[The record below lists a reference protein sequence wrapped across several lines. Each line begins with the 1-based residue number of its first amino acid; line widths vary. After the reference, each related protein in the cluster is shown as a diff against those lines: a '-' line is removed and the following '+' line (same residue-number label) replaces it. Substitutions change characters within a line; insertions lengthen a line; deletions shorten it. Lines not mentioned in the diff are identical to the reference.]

1 MDMKTT
7 VQQRKKSWL
16 CIFPGCKEPV
26 KTHYNCYSHVWDAH
40 LRHLAASPIYGG
52 EKGQVYKKLTHR
64 LEAKKQCELYMTEV
78 NNYTDIE
85 QQRSIARARIG
96 NPQLSL
102 LINSL
107 DSEITNTVSNEV
119 INTVINQNNLVTFP
133 LQDLINSSL
142 NKSLS
147 LPSQSTLYQNS
158 SNPLSFQE
166 QSSPVIHTYECG
178 SNEIEDNQL
187 KSVLQHDDFIRIIQ
201 INENLKRLHVAGEI
215 LAENGFLQRSD
226 ARVKEHI
233 EPLKGCLDKILKL
246 TGKSFNYTGKEE
258 KNLGFIAQEVQEVC
272 PELVHEDEFGLSVD
286 VIGIIPILVEA
297 LKEINNAA
305 SESNT
310 GSMDCFK
317 ELSKAANDAL
327 ENIKIISKKLQE
339 NEDEKRK
346 VIGTFAIE
354 EESFHFSIGPA
365 IITFSLAVLL
375 STLSGLVIFILP
387 KLPGVWFYCWGI
399 TCALWF
405 STFQNKNE
413 LKYTMQKRKLI
424 LYWNK
429 ENTLFTY
436 VLLFIGLLTV
446 GMSIVMGKSIIIL
459 CLVSLCILFI
469 LGTLAFW
476 FNTKYKLSFNII
488 ISVLVLFFLG
498 VVVII
503 GVSFLIQPDYTCSI
517 NDNRS
522 GYSLTI
528 NLNEKIPK
536 QVISQLPWNCWSS
549 SFEFSDKLPQGIYS
563 VTKGSNTA
571 PYIEGIV
578 RTNFPTFTTNVYIK
592 CVDVTRFYCGA
603 ITFKTCSSRTTE
615 DDCIRNGCDWFSETG
630 VCQ

>member
-258 KNLGFIAQEVQEVC
+258 KNLGFIAQEVQE
-272 PELVHEDEFGLSVD
+272 
-286 VIGIIPILVEA
+286 
-297 LKEINNAA
+297 
-305 SESNT
+305 
-310 GSMDCFK
+310 
-317 ELSKAANDAL
+317 
-327 ENIKIISKKLQE
+327 KLQE

-354 EESFHFSIGPA
+354 EESFHFSMGPA

>member
-1 MDMKTT
+1 MDTKTT

-52 EKGQVYKKLTHR
+52 EKGQVYKKLTQR
-64 LEAKKQCELYMTEV
+64 LEAKRQCELYMTEV

-102 LINSL
+102 LVNSL
-107 DSEITNTVSNEV
+107 DSESANTVSNEA
-119 INTVINQNNLVTFP
+119 INTIINQNNITTSP
-133 LQDLINSSL
+133 LQNLINSSL
-142 NKSLS
+142 NKSLN

-158 SNPLSFQE
+158 SHSLSFQK
-166 QSSPVIHTYECG
+166 QLSPVFHICEYG

-187 KSVLQHDDFIRIIQ
+187 KDVLQHDDFIRIVQ

-233 EPLKGCLDKILKL
+233 EPLKGCLDKILNL
-246 TGKSFNYTGKEE
+246 TGKSFNYNGKDE

-297 LKEINNAA
+297 LKEINSAA

-310 GSMDCFK
+310 GSTQCFK

-327 ENIKIISKKLQE
+327 ENIKMISKKLQE
-339 NEDEKRK
+339 NEKRK
-346 VIGTFAIE
+346 GIGTLAIE

-365 IITFSLAVLL
+365 IITLLLALLFSI
-375 STLSGLVIFILP
+375 LSGLVIFILP
-387 KLPGVWFYCWGI
+387 KLPGIWFYCWGI
-399 TCALWF
+399 TCTLWF

-413 LKYTMQKRKLI
+413 LKYTVQKRKLM
-424 LYWNK
+424 LYWKK

-446 GMSIVMGKSIIIL
+446 GMSIVMGNSIITL
-459 CLVSLCILFI
+459 CLVSLCILFT
-469 LGTLAFW
+469 LCALAFW
-476 FNTKYKLSFNII
+476 FNTKYNLSFNII
-488 ISVLVLFFLG
+488 ISVLVLFFVG
-498 VVVII
+498 VAIVI
-503 GVSFLIQPDYTCSI
+503 GVSYLIQPDYTCSI
-517 NDNRS
+517 NDNRT
-522 GYSLTI
+522 GYSLTV
-528 NLNEKIPK
+528 NLNEKVPK
-536 QVISQLPWNCWSS
+536 QLVSQLPWNCWSS
-549 SFEFSDKLPQGIYS
+549 SFEFSDNLPPGFYS
-563 VTKGSNTA
+563 VTEGSDTA
-571 PYIEGIV
+571 PYIEGIA

-592 CVDVTRFYCGA
+592 CVDVARFYCGA

-615 DDCIRNGCDWFSETG
+615 DDCIRNDCDWFSETG